1 MSMMEGRQQSRWK
14 WMSEMILMGG
24 AIEYKLSKDSSQD
37 VKEKRWQEQW
47 QGGSG
52 RVESCGSQASR
63 WWLLD
68 IQEMLGNKM
77 IK

>member
-1 MSMMEGRQQSRWK
+1 MSMMEGRQQSHWK

-24 AIEYKLSKDSSQD
+24 AIEYKLSKDGSQD

-47 QGGSG
+47 HGGSG
-52 RVESCGSQASR
+52 RVESYGSQASR